1 LRLSEGPLAEGL
13 ELFALFGLAVAAPL
27 LEVVGRH
34 PGFLV
39 AHGPVGARL
48 AALVAGLLRPTL
60 AMALELGA
68 VDLRCVGVAF
78 APPERGALR

>member
-1 LRLSEGPLAEGL
+1 LRLSEGPLADGL

-27 LEVVGRH
+27 LDLVRGH

-39 AHGPVGARL
+39 AHGLAGARL

-68 VDLRCVGVAF
+68 VDLRGVGVDF
-78 APPERGALR
+78 APPERGAVR

>member
-27 LEVVGRH
+27 LDLVGRH

-39 AHGPVGARL
+39 AHGLPGFVGGSPQAP
-48 AALVAGLLRPTL
+48 LLHP
-60 AMALELGA
+60 AALELGA
-68 VDLRCVGVAF
+68 VDLRGVDF
-78 APPERGALR
+78 APPERGAVR